1 MRENFTAIYNAKAE
15 YVDMLDAAI
24 VGPSSD
30 FVKVEYAR
38 DALSAGEY
46 VRLKDCIGGVSYINV
61 TGNSHEAI
69 LKEVCRAVL
78 RLEPIG
84 SVRNKD
90 AIREI
95 ARYFKN

>member
-1 MRENFTAIYNAKAE
+1 MRENFEAIYRAKAE
-15 YVDMLDAAI
+15 YVSELNMTM
-24 VGPSSD
+24 VEPSSD
-30 FVKVEYAR
+30 FVEVEYAR
-38 DALSAGEY
+38 DALSSGEY

-78 RLEPIG
+78 GEEPVG

-90 AIREI
+90 AVREI
-95 ARYFKN
+95 AKYFKN